1 MKNKYKK
8 IIIMLICELI
18 SLSILFFNE
27 SVVKEFSNVIYILL
41 LTIGVTLSTN
51 SVAAFISDWFKDN
64 ELCEIAKQNFSELKY
79 CQEYGLTCIN

>member
-8 IIIMLICELI
+8 IIILLICELI

-51 SVAAFISDWFKDN
+51 SVAAWEHPKVCVNLQTDVR
-64 ELCEIAKQNFSELKY
+64 
-79 CQEYGLTCIN
+79 